1 MATMM
6 NINEAERGVL
16 VAIGNRIPLLAYLVG
31 LSSELNWRLNKL

>member
-16 VAIGNRIPLLAYLVG
+16 VAIGNRIPLSGYRVG
-31 LSSELNWRLNKL
+31 LSSGLN